1 MFELL
6 GLVPGQ
12 FDSAI
17 PARREHRP
25 PRSQIEAGDVSG
37 LAVGPK
43 RQAEE
48 VARCVVAGEAAHGQ
62 GVLAGHQRQAIVVG
76 VGPRDIA
83 GGVDI
88 RDPSNA
94 ERLVHREPA
103 NLVALGAQQL
113 RQCAGAQPGGDD
125 HGRGADSLAVAED
138 HRIGSDTCDAGAGS
152 RLDAGGTQGFRDKGA
167 RVVAEIA
174 ADDVGSIDQYDLG
187 RMYEKGQGVPQDYA
201 EALRWIRLAADQG
214 HPGAQR
220 GLGRIYHEGRGMPGS
235 YAQAMKWWR
244 MDVYREGQALYE
256 AGQFEQAI
264 PAFRKALELGEREF
278 GPDHRNTAR
287 LLNNLAK
294 LYADLGRYDDA
305 EPLYKRALDIKEQA
319 LGREHPDVATSLNNL
334 AVLYSTQGRYA
345 DAEPLYKR
353 ALAIREKALGP
364 DDPAVAQSLSNLA
377 KTYRAQGGDAE
388 ADQLLERGP
397 PTTAS
402 AVNIEYCLKGAVA
415 VTAQDHDLAI
425 EHFSRCIDEGNLG
438 NDQLGTAFLNRGAS
452 YGQTGQPDSAIRDF
466 DAAIRLK
473 PDYPRAFANR
483 AYAYETLGQ
492 HEIALGDYKKAY
504 DLGDRSQQMVI
515 RLARG
520 VLLSLERYAALLR
533 KTGNDAKAME
543 IDQGIVRL
551 RQSWNSS
558 ESGDLGFDPSETLRD
573 YAVLLS
579 KHGREADGKRMGAF
593 AGWYQQFNFEQYQKA
608 VKQYFE

>member
-1 MFELL
+1 MIIRRALKLVLFVLWLSPAGVVPANADYYEGIAAYKRGDYATALLELRPLAKQGNARAQVGL
-6 GLVPGQ
+6 GAMYYYGKGVPR
-12 FDSAI
+12 DYT
-17 PARREHRP
+17 
-25 PRSQIEAGDVSG
+25 
-37 LAVGPK
+37 
-43 RQAEE
+43 
-48 VARCVVAGEAAHGQ
+48 EAAKWFRM
-62 GVLAGHQRQAIVVG
+62 AANWGH
-76 VGPRDIA
+76 
-83 GGVDI
+83 
-88 RDPSNA
+88 
-94 ERLVHREPA
+94 
-103 NLVALGAQQL
+103 
-113 RQCAGAQPGGDD
+113 AGAQ
-125 HGRGADSLAVAED
+125 S
-138 HRIGSDTCDAGAGS
+138 S
-152 RLDAGGTQGFRDKGA
+152 
-167 RVVAEIA
+167 
-174 ADDVGSIDQYDLG
+174 LG

-579 KHGREADGKRMGAF
+579 KHGREADGKGMGAF